1 MPLATLKLLP
11 HGARSC
17 LAALAGCLCA
27 GLYASAAPAA
37 PRLHCHIEQNGV
49 SETFTFVPVANPY
62 RVVPIDIGERF
73 RFKAV
78 VIGDEQ
84 HVAYIKLYTY
94 YQTPR
99 RAELLHEAHYRSPLA
114 TPAPNDDALSGRIT
128 LFSPDLGRELHYTC
142 ALREEDA

>member
-1 MPLATLKLLP
+1 MPLATLKPSP
-11 HGARSC
+11 HVARSY
-17 LAALAGCLCA
+17 LSALAGCFCA
-27 GLYASAAPAA
+27 ALYASTALAA

-84 HVAYIKLYTY
+84 HVDYIKLYTY

-99 RAELLHEAHYRSPLA
+99 RAELLHEAHYR
-114 TPAPNDDALSGRIT
+114 TPVAMPTPNVDALSGRVT
-128 LFSPDLGRELHYTC
+128 LFSPDLGREIHYAC
-142 ALREEDA
+142 ALREEDT